1 VQALGID
8 PVHFGVMAVTNI
20 MLGLVTPPYGLLLF
34 MMTKIADV
42 PLRDIVRE
50 SMPYLYVMFVALAII
65 MLVPDTVLFLPRLM
79 GYKG

>member
-1 VQALGID
+1 
-8 PVHFGVMAVTNI
+8 VHFGVMAVTNI